1 MNVKKNRSWLLLI
14 LSIIL
19 SIIFI
24 FWSGVKN
31 ISGIYG
37 IALLI
42 FSVLP
47 IIPAILLTA
56 KVRISNFFSSGKI
69 FIMYLIWIAALGF
82 NYKLQSWVG
91 ILFVTAVIILFFLLG
106 MIVALL
112 RTLRSRKNSKYYFT
126 EEEHNKISEYDSFG
140 KAYKKYLS
148 YTLVEGMWDALITV
162 LIPW

>member
-19 SIIFI
+19 SIIFV

-56 KVRISNFFSSGKI
+56 KVKISNFFSSGKT
-69 FIMYLIWIAALGF
+69 FIMYLIWIATLGIS
-82 NYKLQSWVG
+82 YKLQSWLG
-91 ILFVTAVIILFFLLG
+91 ILFAIAVIILFVLLG

-112 RTLRSRKNSKYYFT
+112 RTLRSRKDGKYYFT
-126 EEEHNKISEYDSFG
+126 EEEHNKHSKLNSE
-140 KAYKKYLS
+140 
-148 YTLVEGMWDALITV
+148 LVIRRDN
-162 LIPW
+162 

>member
-56 KVRISNFFSSGKI
+56 KVRISNFFSSGKT

-82 NYKLQSWVG
+82 NYKLQSWIG
-91 ILFVTAVIILFFLLG
+91 ILFVITVIILFVLLG
-106 MIVALL
+106 MTVALL
-112 RTLRSRKNSKYYFT
+112 RTLRSRKNGKYYFT

>member
-1 MNVKKNRSWLLLI
+1 MKVKKNRSWLLLI
-14 LSIIL
+14 LCIIL
-19 SIIFI
+19 SIVFVI
-24 FWSGVKN
+24 WGGVKN
-31 ISGIYG
+31 VSGIYG
-37 IALLI
+37 ITLLV

-56 KVRISNFFSSGKI
+56 KVKISNFFTSGKT

-91 ILFVTAVIILFFLLG
+91 ILFVIAVIILFVLLG
-106 MIVALL
+106 MIFALL
-112 RTLRSRKNSKYYFT
+112 RTLRSRKNGKYYFT
-126 EEEHNKISEYDSFG
+126 EEEHNKTSEYDSFG

-148 YTLVEGMWDALITV
+148 YTLVEGMWDALLTV